1 MTGKWFAKCTY
12 IRRRKRGRLRR
23 LSAPTIEVKYSLFT
37 NKNEPE
43 VRDYYESQLSILES
57 FQDVDCLDYLDYD
70 WTEEPTQH
78 DCAIHIDEALFMV
91 LL

>member
-12 IRRRKRGRLRR
+12 IRRRKWGRLRR

-57 FQDVDCLDYLDYD
+57 FQDVDFLDYLDHD
-70 WTEEPTQH
+70 WTEEPS
-78 DCAIHIDEALFMV
+78 
-91 LL
+91 